1 MITPKHVLKNKRK
14 QRIRK
19 SIRKK
24 MSGTSERPRLII
36 FRSNKYLYAQVYD
49 DNSSKV
55 LAQVSTL
62 EKEIS
67 SQMKSFKNQEAAKII
82 GKVMAERLKKIKIKT
97 VVFDRNVYDF
107 KGRVKHFAD
116 TVRENGIK
124 F

>member
-14 QRIRK
+14 RRIRK
-19 SIRKK
+19 SYREKI
-24 MSGTSERPRLII
+24 SGASERHRLIV

-49 DNSSKV
+49 DNNSKV
-55 LAQVSTL
+55 LTQVSTL
-62 EKEIS
+62 EKEVN
-67 SQMKSFKNQEAAKII
+67 SQLKSLKNREAAKIM
-82 GKVMAERLKKIKIKT
+82 GKVMADRLKKIKIKS

-116 TVRENGIK
+116 SVRENGIK

>member
-24 MSGTSERPRLII
+24 ISGTSERPRRVI

-49 DNSSKV
+49 DSNSKI
-55 LAQVSTL
+55 LTHVSTL
-62 EKEIS
+62 EKEVS
-67 SQMKSFKNQEAAKII
+67 SKLKSRKDQEAAEIM
-82 GKVMAERLKKIKIKT
+82 GKVMAERMKKKKIKS

-107 KGRVKHFAD
+107 KGRVKFFAD
-116 TVRENGIK
+116 SVRKNGIK

>member
-24 MSGTSERPRLII
+24 IAGTSERPRLVI

-49 DNSSKV
+49 DSNSKI
-55 LAQVSTL
+55 LTHVSTL
-62 EKEIS
+62 EKEVG
-67 SQMKSFKNQEAAKII
+67 SQLKSRKDREAAEIM
-82 GKVMAERLKKIKIKT
+82 GKVMAERMKKKKIKS

-116 TVRENGIK
+116 SVRKNGIK

>member
-1 MITPKHVLKNKRK
+1 MITPKYVLKNRRK

-24 MSGTSERPRLII
+24 ISGTEKRPRLII

-49 DNSSKV
+49 DDKTSV

-62 EKEIS
+62 EKEVNSKLKS
-67 SQMKSFKNQEAAKII
+67 SKDLEAAKVM
-82 GKVMAERLKKIKIKT
+82 GKVMAERLKKIKVKT

-107 KGRVKHFAD
+107 KGRVKLFAD
-116 TVRENGIK
+116 SVRENGIK